1 MSKILLMKFLALI
14 IIPFGLTKA
23 QTAILT
29 TGTTATGAS
38 GSTTY
43 SVGQVA
49 YSQKGADQEVMEGVQ
64 QAYEITTLEVD
75 NESIMEKK
83 ILLYP
88 NPVRDFLNVDFGKEN
103 FHNSNYV
110 LFNSQGKLIRSGNLL
125 QQKTELN
132 MTELPSSVYII
143 QIFQDR
149 KNIKTFKIIKK

>member
-14 IIPFGLTKA
+14 IIPFGWTKA

-38 GSTTY
+38 GSVAY
-43 SVGQVA
+43 SVGQVS
-49 YSQKGADQEVMEGVQ
+49 YSHKGANQEVMEGVQ
-64 QAYEITTLEVD
+64 QAYEIITLEVD
-75 NESIMEKK
+75 DESIMEKK

-88 NPVRDFLNVDFGKEN
+88 NPVKDFLNVDFGKEN
-103 FHNSNYV
+103 FHNTSYV
-110 LFNSQGKLIRSGNLL
+110 LFDSQGKLIRSGKFS
-125 QQKTELN
+125 QQKNELN
-132 MTELPSSVYII
+132 MTELPTSVYII

>member
-38 GSTTY
+38 GGTTY

-110 LFNSQGKLIRSGNLL
+110 LFDSQGKLIRSGNLL

>member
-1 MSKILLMKFLALI
+1 MKFLALI

-110 LFNSQGKLIRSGNLL
+110 LFDSQGKLIRSGNLL

>member
-49 YSQKGADQEVMEGVQ
+49 YSQKGANQEVMEGVQ

-88 NPVRDFLNVDFGKEN
+88 NPVSDFLNVDFGKEN
-103 FHNSNYV
+103 FQHSNYM
-110 LFNSQGKLIRSGNLL
+110 LLDSQGKLIKTGNFS

-132 MTELPSSVYII
+132 MAGLPTSVYII
-143 QIFQDR
+143 QIFQDK

>member
-29 TGTTATGAS
+29 TGSTATGAS

-43 SVGQVA
+43 SVGQVV
-49 YSQKGADQEVMEGVQ
+49 YSQKGADQQVMEGVQ
-64 QAYEITTLEVD
+64 QAYEIITLEVD
-75 NESIMEKK
+75 DESIMEKK

-88 NPVRDFLNVDFGKEN
+88 NPVRDFLHVDFGKEN
-103 FHNSNYV
+103 FYNSNYV
-110 LFNSQGKLIRSGNLL
+110 LFDSQGKLIKTGNFS
-125 QQKTELN
+125 QQKTELD
-132 MTELPSSVYII
+132 MTSLPTSVYII
-143 QIFQDR
+143 QIFQDK

>member
-29 TGTTATGAS
+29 TGTTATGAA

-49 YSQKGADQEVMEGVQ
+49 YSQKGTNQQVMEGVQ
-64 QAYEITTLEVD
+64 QAYEITMLEVD

-88 NPVRDFLNVDFGKEN
+88 NPVSDFLNIDFGKEN

-110 LFNSQGKLIRSGNLL
+110 LFDSQGKLIKSGNFS

-132 MTELPSSVYII
+132 MTTLPTSVYII
-143 QIFQDR
+143 QIFQDK

>member
-29 TGTTATGAS
+29 TGTTATGAA
-38 GSTTY
+38 GSTSY
-43 SVGQVA
+43 SVGQIA
-49 YSQKGADQEVMEGVQ
+49 YLQKGANQEVMEGVQ

-83 ILLYP
+83 VLLYP
-88 NPVRDFLNVDFGKEN
+88 NPVRDFLNVDFGMEN

-110 LFNSQGKLIRSGNLL
+110 LFDSQGKLIKSGNFS

-132 MTELPSSVYII
+132 MTTLPTSVYII
-143 QIFQDR
+143 QIFQDK

>member
-14 IIPFGLTKA
+14 ILPFGLTKA

-38 GSTTY
+38 GSVAY

-49 YSQKGADQEVMEGVQ
+49 YSQKGTNQQVMEGVQ
-64 QAYEITTLEVD
+64 QSYEITTLEVD
-75 NESIMEKK
+75 NESIMEKN

-103 FHNSNYV
+103 FHNSNYI
-110 LFNSQGKLIRSGNLL
+110 LFDGQGKIVRSGNLK

-132 MTELPSSVYII
+132 MSDLPTSVYII
-143 QIFQDR
+143 QIFQDK

>member
-49 YSQKGADQEVMEGVQ
+49 YSQK
-64 QAYEITTLEVD
+64 
-75 NESIMEKK
+75 
-83 ILLYP
+83 
-88 NPVRDFLNVDFGKEN
+88 
-103 FHNSNYV
+103 
-110 LFNSQGKLIRSGNLL
+110 RS
-125 QQKTELN
+125 
-132 MTELPSSVYII
+132 
-143 QIFQDR
+143 
-149 KNIKTFKIIKK
+149 

>member
-29 TGTTATGAS
+29 TGTTASGAA
-38 GSTTY
+38 GSVSY

-49 YSQKGADQEVMEGVQ
+49 YSQKGANLEVMEGVQ
-64 QAYEITTLEVD
+64 HAYEITILEVD
-75 NESIMEKK
+75 NESIIEKK

-88 NPVRDFLNVDFGKEN
+88 NPVSDFLNVDFGKES
-103 FHNSNYV
+103 FHNSTYV
-110 LFNSQGKLIRSGNLL
+110 LFDAQGNLIKTGNFS
-125 QQKTELN
+125 QKKTALN
-132 MTELPSSVYII
+132 MAGLPTSVYII
-143 QIFQDR
+143 QIFQDK

>member
-1 MSKILLMKFLALI
+1 MSKILLMKFLALT

-38 GSTTY
+38 GSVAY

-49 YSQKGADQEVMEGVQ
+49 YTQKGANQEVMEGVQ
-64 QAYEITTLEVD
+64 QAYEIITLEVD
-75 NESIMEKK
+75 DESIMEKK

-88 NPVRDFLNVDFGKEN
+88 NPVKDFLNVDFGNEN
-103 FHNSNYV
+103 FHNSNYL
-110 LFNSQGKLIRSGNLL
+110 LFDSQGKLIKTGNFS

-132 MTELPSSVYII
+132 MTELPTSVYII

>member
-110 LFNSQGKLIRSGNLL
+110 LFDSQGKLIRSGNLL